1 MEKLKIP
8 ASLIKSTSIVL
19 FVSLLGGFSF
29 YIIGYN
35 FWSAFI
41 LFFIFQ
47 YILFSFIGNIINSY
61 FLQKT
66 KQQEL
71 EKLEPL
77 STLLECAYCGKP
89 NIMTFLPNDNEM
101 LEMDCGSC
109 KKKNSVRIQFV
120 VARLTEPVNVPS
132 VTGIPLVENKN

>member
-1 MEKLKIP
+1 MEKIKIP
-8 ASLIKSTSIVL
+8 INFIKSTNIVF

-29 YIIGYN
+29 YLIGHG
-35 FWSAFI
+35 FWAAFT

-47 YILFSFIGNIINSY
+47 YILFSFVGNLINSY

-66 KQQEL
+66 RQQEL

-101 LEMDCGSC
+101 LEMTCGSC
-109 KKKNSVRIQFV
+109 QKKNSIRIQFV
-120 VARLTEPVNVPS
+120 VARLTEPVIVPN
-132 VTGIPLVENKN
+132 VTGIPLMEDNN